1 MSAVPSPEVDPSD
14 DVPLSIEPV
23 LGWRVW
29 HLVREVGGLRLKAVV
44 HPATWTPQ
52 EATKARCARTS
63 HAAPQ
68 RHCTCGYY
76 ATSSVD
82 ALASA
87 GVFNRGIGV
96 IGAVAMWGTVIEH
109 ARGARAEFA
118 YPARLRLVCSQCLQ
132 GGSIVDPVT
141 VVEDA
146 WLVPLCGRHWR
157 SHGDGHL
164 PASTVQAELLS
175 TYGVELLPRPKLR
188 GLQVASRNVTPAN
201 VIKWSFLG
209 IFHLIRFLIGAV
221 MVLWMLGIALAVIGV
236 VIGAVMN
243 VVSGEPVATPS
254 VVVSA
259 PPATTAPKMHR
270 VVEPHRGKPPP
281 PALPGM
287 AAPCGIAH
295 GDHVELARCLAP
307 GVNLLGISE
316 RSRPKGQARDCMG
329 SVDAYTRGQHWW
341 ICWIALPGAWIDP
354 HPVSPNPFTAP
365 KAVGGVF

>member
-1 MSAVPSPEVDPSD
+1 MSAVPSPEVGPSD

-141 VVEDA
+141 VVEDT
-146 WLVPLCGRHWR
+146 WLVPLCDRHWR
-157 SHGDGHL
+157 SHGVGHL

-209 IFHLIRFLIGAV
+209 IFYLIRFLIGAV

-236 VIGAVMN
+236 VASAVVGAV
-243 VVSGEPVATPS
+243 SGGPAASPS
-254 VVVSA
+254 VVVSPA
-259 PPATTAPKMHR
+259 PPVPTTPHR
-270 VVEPHRGKPPP
+270 IVEPHRRKPPAP
-281 PALPGM
+281 VVPAL

-295 GDHVELARCLAP
+295 GDHVELARCLTP
-307 GVNLLGISE
+307 GVNLLGISQ
-316 RSRPKGQARDCMG
+316 RSRPKGQTRDCMG
-329 SVDAYTRGQHWW
+329 KVDAYTRAAHWW
-341 ICWIALPGAWIDP
+341 ICWIALPGAWIEL
-354 HPVSPNPFTAP
+354 HPSSPNPYTAP
-365 KAVGGVF
+365 KAVGGVI

>member
-1 MSAVPSPEVDPSD
+1 MSAVPSPEVGPTD

-29 HLVREVGGLRLKAVV
+29 HLVREAGGLRLKAVV
-44 HPATWTPQ
+44 HPATWAPQ

-63 HAAPQ
+63 HTAPQ
-68 RHCTCGYY
+68 EHCTCGYY

-109 ARGARAEFA
+109 ARGARSEFA

-132 GGSIVDPVT
+132 GGSVVDPVT
-141 VVEDA
+141 VVDDT
-146 WLVPLCGRHWR
+146 WLVPLCDRHWR
-157 SHGDGHL
+157 SRGNGHL
-164 PASTVQAELLS
+164 PASVVQAELLS
-175 TYGVELLPRPKLR
+175 TYGVELLPPPKLP
-188 GLQVASRNVTPAN
+188 GLRVASRNVTPAN

-209 IFHLIRFLIGAV
+209 IFYVIRFLISALI
-221 MVLWMLGIALAVIGV
+221 VLWMLGIALAVIGV
-236 VIGAVMN
+236 VVSAVVGAVTG
-243 VVSGEPVATPS
+243 SSAASPS
-254 VVVSA
+254 VVVSSA
-259 PPATTAPKMHR
+259 PSISTTPSR
-270 VVEPHRGKPPP
+270 IVEPHRRKPPP
-281 PALPGM
+281 RVFPGI

-316 RSRPKGQARDCMG
+316 RSRPRGQARDCMG
-329 SVDAYTRGQHWW
+329 SVDAYTRAAHWW

-354 HPVSPNPFTAP
+354 HPVSPNPYTAP
-365 KAVGGVF
+365 KAVGGVI